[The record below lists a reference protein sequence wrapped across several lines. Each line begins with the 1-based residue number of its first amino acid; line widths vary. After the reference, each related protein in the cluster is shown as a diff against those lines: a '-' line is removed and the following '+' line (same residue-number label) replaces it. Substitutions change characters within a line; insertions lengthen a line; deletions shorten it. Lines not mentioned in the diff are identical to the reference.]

1 MEKANMSQS
10 DNEEYDYYSPNNT
23 IRNLCVICG
32 VDMGPDNPRQLCRKT
47 YCENE
52 DEILLTPPLSPQ
64 PSQTP
69 PTPQAPVKP
78 QNPDPH
84 VHSDNAPVIS
94 LSQLAEFAYGDN
106 SSQEE
111 DEFTREDL
119 ELIDQIIE
127 HGQHLLCNE
136 ELNGV

>member
-1 MEKANMSQS
+1 MSQS

-32 VDMGPDNPRQLCRKT
+32 VDMGPNNPRQLCRKT

-52 DEILLTPPLSPQ
+52 DEIPLTPPLSPQ
-64 PSQTP
+64 PSQP

-78 QNPDPH
+78 QNPDSH
-84 VHSDNAPVIS
+84 VHSDTAPVIS
-94 LSQLAEFAYGDN
+94 LSQLAEFAYEDI
-106 SSQEE
+106 SEQE
-111 DEFTREDL
+111 DEFTQQDL
-119 ELIDQIIE
+119 ELLDQIID
-127 HGQHLLCNE
+127 HGQRLLCNE

>member
-1 MEKANMSQS
+1 MSQS

-52 DEILLTPPLSPQ
+52 DEIPLTPPLSPQ

-84 VHSDNAPVIS
+84 VHSDTSPVIS

-127 HGQHLLCNE
+127 DGQRLLCNE

>member
-52 DEILLTPPLSPQ
+52 DEIPLTPPLSPQ
-64 PSQTP
+64 PFQTP
-69 PTPQAPVKP
+69 TPKLQ
-78 QNPDPH
+78 
-84 VHSDNAPVIS
+84 
-94 LSQLAEFAYGDN
+94 
-106 SSQEE
+106 
-111 DEFTREDL
+111 
-119 ELIDQIIE
+119 
-127 HGQHLLCNE
+127 
-136 ELNGV
+136 

>member
-1 MEKANMSQS
+1 MSQS

-52 DEILLTPPLSPQ
+52 DEIPLTPPLSPQ
-64 PSQTP
+64 PSQT

-84 VHSDNAPVIS
+84 VHSDTSPVIS

-127 HGQHLLCNE
+127 DGQRLLCNE